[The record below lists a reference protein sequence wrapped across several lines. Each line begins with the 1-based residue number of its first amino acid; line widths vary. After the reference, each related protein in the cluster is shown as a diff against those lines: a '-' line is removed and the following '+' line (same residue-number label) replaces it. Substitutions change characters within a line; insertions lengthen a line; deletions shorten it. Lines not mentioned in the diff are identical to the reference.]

1 MFVFGHPRNF
11 LLFFAVSFP
20 LISRGENPSGQIALT
35 VDATEISRQ
44 ILHAQ
49 LSLPV
54 SPGPLTLAYPKW
66 IPGEHAPT
74 GPIDSLVGLRL
85 SADGQPLA
93 WHRDPVE
100 LYLIHCDV
108 PAGVAHLDISLD
120 YVVPIETEGYSGSRS
135 STALLGLVNWNQV
148 LLYPTGFNTD
158 DLTVEAKLRLPEGW
172 QFGTALPI
180 AERSQMIR
188 FQPVSLTT
196 LVDSPVIT
204 GKYYRNIKL
213 AESAPTNEMDIVAD
227 SPGAL
232 ALPEEKI
239 AQYRKLVA
247 EAAALFGASHYL
259 HYHFLVA
266 LADNIFHDGIEHHE
280 SSLNTATENAFTDK
294 DLLAVESDL
303 LPHEYVHSW
312 NGKYRRPASLTT
324 SDFQKPMLDDMLW
337 VYEGLTEYLGSCV
350 LTARSGLRSGA
361 LSQEWLAERASQ
373 LEHRSGRTW
382 RSLQDTADYASRLY
396 GAPRE
401 WADRRRDVDFY
412 PEGVLLWLEADTI
425 IRQRTRGAKSLD
437 DFCHLFHGG
446 QSSAP
451 TVKTYTFDE
460 VMTDLN
466 QVCPFDWRSFWQ
478 QHLNSLSPHA
488 PLAGIEAGGWKLTY
502 TEQPNEVI
510 KTRDKREKQT
520 DERYSLGLIVKEDAT
535 IIDVL
540 AGTPADAAKLAPGMK
555 IVAVNS
561 RSYNPERLE
570 EAIKG
575 SAQAGGLDLLVN
587 SSDYFEISH
596 LSYAGGLRFPHLER
610 DPAKP
615 GLLSE
620 ILKAQATSEERR

>member
-1 MFVFGHPRNF
+1 MLALGHRRNF
-11 LLFFAVSFP
+11 FLFFALSCP
-20 LISRGENPSGQIALT
+20 LILRGQNPPGPIALT
-35 VDATEISRQ
+35 VDATEINRQ
-44 ILHAQ
+44 LLHAQ

-54 SPGPLTLAYPKW
+54 NPGPLTLAYPKW

-74 GPIDSLVGLRL
+74 GPIDSLVGLKL
-85 SADGQPLA
+85 SAGGQSLA

-108 PAGVAHLDISLD
+108 PTGVGQLDISLD
-120 YVVPIETEGYSGSRS
+120 YVVPMETEGYSGGRS
-135 STALLGLVNWNQV
+135 STALLGLINWNQV
-148 LLYPTGFNTD
+148 LLYPTGFSTD
-158 DLTVEAKLRLPEGW
+158 NLIVEAKLRLPEGW
-172 QFGTALPI
+172 QFGTALSV
-180 AERSQMIR
+180 AERGQMIH
-188 FQPVSLTT
+188 FEPVSLTT

-213 AESAPTNEMDIVAD
+213 AESAPTSEMDIVAD
-227 SPGAL
+227 SSRAL

-239 AQYRKLVA
+239 TQYRALVA

-266 LADNIFHDGIEHHE
+266 LAENIFHDGIEHHE
-280 SSLNTATENAFTDK
+280 SSLNTVTENAFTDK

-303 LPHEYVHSW
+303 LPHEFVHSW

-350 LTARSGLRSGA
+350 LTARSGLRSGD
-361 LSQEWLAERASQ
+361 LTREWLAEQSSQ

-401 WADRRRDVDFY
+401 WGDRRRDVDFY

-425 IRQRTRGAKSLD
+425 IRQQTHDSKSLD

-446 QSSAP
+446 QTGAP

-460 VMTDLN
+460 VVTDLN
-466 QVCPFDWRSFWQ
+466 QVCPFDWRSFWRQ
-478 QHLNSLSPHA
+478 RLNSLSPHA
-488 PLAGIEAGGWKLTY
+488 PLAGIEAGGWKLAY
-502 TEQPNEVI
+502 TDQPNEVV

-520 DERYSLGLIVKEDAT
+520 DERYSIGLIVKEDGT
-535 IIDVL
+535 VIDVL
-540 AGTPADAAKLAPGMK
+540 AGTPADIAKLAPGMK

-561 RSYNPERLE
+561 RTYNSERLE
-570 EAIKG
+570 EAIKD
-575 SAQAGGLDLLVN
+575 SVHAGGVDLLVN
-587 SSDYFEISH
+587 SSDYFEISR
-596 LSYAGGLRFPHLER
+596 LTYAGGLRFPHLER

-615 GLLSE
+615 DLLSE
-620 ILKAQATSEERR
+620 ILKARAR